1 MQWFFIFL
9 PSFNGK
15 KRTFAPATMKAAHKK
30 LLATCL
36 LLLGATCLSAQV
48 KYGEPVRG
56 VASYYSDSFQGR
68 KMANGQ
74 RYNKNGFTCAHLK
87 YPFGTLLRVKNLA
100 NGKECVVEVTDR
112 GPYSKKFT
120 IDLSKAAA
128 KYLEYI
134 PAGHT
139 QVEITPLPP
148 EDQKFTP
155 GALEDTDTLKL
166 HLEYEPKTAIL
177 QQEDFLDTY

>member
-1 MQWFFIFL
+1 
-9 PSFNGK
+9 
-15 KRTFAPATMKAAHKK
+15 MKATHKTAA
-30 LLATCL
+30 LTCL
-36 LLLGATCLSAQV
+36 LLLWTTCLTAQV

-56 VASYYSDSFQGR
+56 VASYYADSFQGR

-74 RYNKNGFTCAHLK
+74 RYDKNGFTCAHLR
-87 YPFGTLLRVKNLA
+87 YPFGTLLRVKNLS

-128 KYLEYI
+128 KHLDYLRS
-134 PAGHT
+134 GHT

-148 EDQKFTP
+148 EDTEFTP
-155 GALEDTDTLKL
+155 GALEEADTLEL
-166 HLEYEPKTAIL
+166 HLDYAPIPVIVFPDER
-177 QQEDFLDTY
+177 